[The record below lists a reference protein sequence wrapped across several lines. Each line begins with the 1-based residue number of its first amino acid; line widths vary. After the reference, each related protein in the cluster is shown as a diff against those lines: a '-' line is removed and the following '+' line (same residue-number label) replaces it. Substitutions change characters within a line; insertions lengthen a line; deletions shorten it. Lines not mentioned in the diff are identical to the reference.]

1 MSQTL
6 DLAFFHLL
14 AEKGSLAATAR
25 ELGVTPPAV
34 SKRLSALEARLGIR
48 LVNRTTR
55 SMSLTDEGEMY
66 FSHAE
71 RILTQIDEV
80 EQMVSSCRATP

>member
-6 DLAFFHLL
+6 DLSFFYLL
-14 AEKGSLAATAR
+14 ANKGSLAATAR

-48 LVNRTTR
+48 LVNRTACGVLLWR
-55 SMSLTDEGEMY
+55 A
-66 FSHAE
+66 HAE
-71 RILTQIDEV
+71 HQGAWSRFKHIDHLE
-80 EQMVSSCRATP
+80 EQE